1 MPVFSS
7 GQSARQAPDTYAALG
22 SIDLIYACGGG
33 IVGHPMGVAA
43 GVRSLQ
49 QAWEA
54 AQQSISLATYAN
66 THAELRAALESFGS

>member
-7 GQSARQAPDTYAALG
+7 GQSARQAAETLHALG
-22 SIDLIYACGGG
+22 STNLIYACGGG
-33 IVGHPMGVAA
+33 ILGHPMGVAA

-54 AQQSISLATYAN
+54 AIQSISLTTYAAS
-66 THAELRAALESFGS
+66 HAELASALRLFGS